1 MSTVATAKQTPMM
14 RQYLGLK
21 AEYPDTLLFYRMG
34 DFYELFFD
42 DAKRAS
48 ELLSITLTAR
58 GQSSGQPI
66 PMAGVPQHSV
76 EGYLAKLVARGESVA
91 LCEQIGDP
99 ATSKGPVERKIV
111 RVLTPGTVTDEAL
124 LEDRQQCLLTAV
136 AIDGDWFGVA
146 SIDLAVGVIQVSEFQ
161 TQQMLLA
168 EIARLKPSELL
179 ISEEHLA
186 TDQFAGYTVR
196 PRPAWHFDAKSAS
209 EQLCKLFGTKDLRGF
224 GCEALYRATGAAGC
238 VLNYVR
244 ETHRGTPPHIS
255 GISTE
260 SPKDALA
267 LDAATRRNLEI
278 DTSISG
284 QPGATLRALLD
295 KTCTSMGGRL
305 LTRWLNR
312 PVRDHALLNTRLDCI
327 DKFLA
332 DKDFAADLAGILR
345 GISDVERILTRVSIG
360 SARPRDLLS
369 LRDTLRALPDLHSLI
384 NNKSDALLDNIAD
397 CLDGFDSERSLLNNA
412 LADEPPA
419 LLKDGGAIRSGY
431 DTTLDELRT
440 LSDNA
445 DGYLADLEERER
457 VRSGVAGLK
466 VGYNRVHGYY
476 IEISKASKGTI
487 PTEYT
492 RRQTLKGAERYIT
505 EELKEFEDKVL
516 SARERSLHRERELY
530 EKLLTELATNL
541 AALKQGAQALAEL
554 DVLQNMAERSAT
566 LGWSRPAF
574 TTNQIF
580 HYEAGRHPVIEATL
594 DAPFVPNNLHL
605 DNKQRMLLITG
616 PNMGGKSTYMR
627 QTALIVLLAHIG
639 SHVPAINCEIGPTD
653 RIFTRIGASDDLASG
668 RSTFMVEMTEAADIL
683 HNATSESLVL
693 MDEIG
698 RGTSTYDGLSL
709 AWACAEALAANNR
722 AFTLFA
728 THYFELTQLADNIAT
743 IGNVHLDA
751 VEHNDEIVF
760 MHNVKT
766 GAANKSYGLQVAKL
780 AGLPQSVLD
789 DARERLAMLESSKP
803 AQAAQVN
810 SIRPTAEPKMQMG
823 LFDNGPSAVDEYL
836 GKLEVN
842 DVSPRE
848 ALDHLYKM
856 ADLLN
861 K

>member
-1 MSTVATAKQTPMM
+1 MTTTDSSKQTPMM

-76 EGYLAKLVARGESVA
+76 EGYLAKLVSRGESVA

-99 ATSKGPVERKIV
+99 ATSKGPVERQVV

-146 SIDLAVGVIQVSEFQ
+146 SIDLAVGIIQVSEFQ
-161 TQQMLLA
+161 TPQMLLA
-168 EIARLKPSELL
+168 ELARLKPAELL
-179 ISEEHLA
+179 ISEEHA
-186 TDQFAGYTVR
+186 VAEQYAGHKVR
-196 PRPAWHFDAKSAS
+196 PRPAWHFDSQSAS
-209 EQLCKLFGTKDLRGF
+209 DQLCKLFGSKDLRGF
-224 GCEALYRATGAAGC
+224 GCQDLQRATGAAGC
-238 VLNYVR
+238 VLQYVK

-260 SPKDALA
+260 SPRDALA

-284 QPGATLRALLD
+284 QPSATLRALLD

-312 PVRDHALLNTRLDCI
+312 PIRDHKTLNTRLNCVDTFI
-327 DKFLA
+327 TDR
-332 DKDFAADLAGILR
+332 DFATDLATILR
-345 GISDVERILTRVSIG
+345 DIADIERILARVSIG

-369 LRDTLRALPDLHSLI
+369 LRDTLRHLPSIQQLI
-384 NNKSDALLDNIAD
+384 SGRSDALLDNIAD
-397 CLDGFDSERSLLNNA
+397 CLDGFDTERELLNKA

-419 LLKDGGAIRSGY
+419 LLKDGGAIRAGY
-431 DTTLDELRT
+431 DETLDELRT
-440 LSDNA
+440 LSVNA
-445 DGYLADLEERER
+445 DGFLSDLEQRER
-457 VRSGVAGLK
+457 ARSGIPGLK

-476 IEISKASKGTI
+476 IEISKASNGTI

-516 SARERSLHRERELY
+516 SARERSLHQERALY
-530 EKLLTELATNL
+530 EKLVTDLGTNL
-541 AALKQGAQALAEL
+541 TALKQGARAIAEL
-554 DVLQNMAERSAT
+554 DVLQNMAERSHT
-566 LGWSRPAF
+566 LDWSRPAF
-574 TTNQIF
+574 TAEPII

-594 DAPFVPNNLHL
+594 DSPFVPNNLHL

-639 SHVPAINCEIGPTD
+639 SHVPALKCELGPVD

-709 AWACAEALAANNR
+709 AWACAEALAKGNR

-728 THYFELTQLADNIAT
+728 THYFELTQLADNLT
-743 IGNVHLDA
+743 SIGNVHLDA

-760 MHNVKT
+760 MHNVKS

-780 AGLPQSVLD
+780 AGLPQSVLN
-789 DARERLAMLESSKP
+789 DARERLQALESTS
-803 AQAAQVN
+803 QATDAKLP
-810 SIRPTAEPKMQMG
+810 SPSAEPKMQMG
-823 LFDNGPSAVDEYL
+823 LFDTAPGPVDDYL
-836 GKLEVN
+836 GKIDIN
-842 DVSPRE
+842 DVTPRQ
-848 ALDHLYKM
+848 ALEHLYKM
-856 ADLLN
+856 IDLT